1 MNGLLALDGWL
12 ALGMIFLLPALE
24 APAFIGLVLP
34 GELVLVL
41 GGVLAQRGRVPLA
54 AALALGVAGPI
65 AGDAV
70 GHWLGRRFGRRLLE
84 VGAGRLAGPA
94 RVARTREVLQR
105 RGGPALLLGRMTAG
119 VRVLLPGLAGASGVR
134 YRRFA
139 AWTAPAAA
147 VWAVAHVLL
156 GYAAGEGW
164 RRAHEL
170 AGRTGLILLAA
181 LAVAGALALATAAVR
196 RRRRA
201 AGGPPTG
208 RPGTPGPGGRSRP
221 GGAGG
226 PWPPAAC
233 ACRPGPR

>member
-1 MNGLLALDGWL
+1 MLSMNGLLALDGWL

-41 GGVLAQRGRVPLA
+41 GGVLAQQGRVPLA

-94 RVARTREVLQR
+94 RVARTRAVLQR
-105 RGGPALLLGRMTAG
+105 RGGPALVLGRMTAG
-119 VRVLLPGLAGASGVR
+119 VRVLLPGLAGASGIR
-134 YRRFA
+134 YRRFL

-156 GYAAGEGW
+156 GYAAGEG
-164 RRAHEL
+164 AHEV
-170 AGRTGLILLAA
+170 AGRAGLILLVV
-181 LAVAGALALATAAVR
+181 LAVAGALALAAAAVR
-196 RRRRA
+196 RHHRA
-201 AGGPPTG
+201 AGG
-208 RPGTPGPGGRSRP
+208 
-221 GGAGG
+221 
-226 PWPPAAC
+226 
-233 ACRPGPR
+233 

>member
-1 MNGLLALDGWL
+1 MVAPRGRRQARGMLSMNGLLALDGWL

-41 GGVLAQRGRVPLA
+41 GGVLAQQGRVPLA

-65 AGDAV
+65 AGDSV

-94 RVARTREVLQR
+94 RVARTRAVLQR
-105 RGGPALLLGRMTAG
+105 RGGPALVLGRMTAG
-119 VRVLLPGLAGASGVR
+119 VRVLLPGLAGASGIR
-134 YRRFA
+134 YRRFL

-164 RRAHEL
+164 HRAHEV
-170 AGRTGLILLAA
+170 AGRAGLILLVV
-181 LAVAGALALATAAVR
+181 LAVAGALALAAAAVR
-196 RRRRA
+196 RHRA
-201 AGGPPTG
+201 AGG
-208 RPGTPGPGGRSRP
+208 
-221 GGAGG
+221 
-226 PWPPAAC
+226 
-233 ACRPGPR
+233 

>member
-1 MNGLLALDGWL
+1 MVAAGWWRQARAMLSMNGLLALDGWL

-41 GGVLAQRGRVPLA
+41 GGVLAQHGRVPLA

-94 RVARTREVLQR
+94 RVARTRAVLQR
-105 RGGPALLLGRMTAG
+105 RGGPALVLGRMTWRLTTG
-119 VRVLLPGLAGASGVR
+119 CCPGPR
-134 YRRFA
+134 
-139 AWTAPAAA
+139 
-147 VWAVAHVLL
+147 
-156 GYAAGEGW
+156 
-164 RRAHEL
+164 
-170 AGRTGLILLAA
+170 
-181 LAVAGALALATAAVR
+181 
-196 RRRRA
+196 
-201 AGGPPTG
+201 
-208 RPGTPGPGGRSRP
+208 GPGGRSRP

-226 PWPPAAC
+226 PWPPGAC